1 MNSKFVHNLNYK
13 NDTFESFLYNS
24 FSIQSKKI
32 DKISCYKFFKYFAVY
47 FFVNFNKD
55 FSNAFIF
62 SLWILIKL
70 KQQCFIR
77 INLV

>member
-47 FFVNFNKD
+47 F
-55 FSNAFIF
+55 
-62 SLWILIKL
+62 L
-70 KQQCFIR
+70 
-77 INLV
+77 